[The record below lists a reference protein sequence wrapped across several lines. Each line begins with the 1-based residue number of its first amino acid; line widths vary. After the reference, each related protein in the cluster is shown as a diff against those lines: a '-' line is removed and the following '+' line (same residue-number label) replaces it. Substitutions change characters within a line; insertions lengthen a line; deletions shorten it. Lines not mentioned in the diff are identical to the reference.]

1 MPEIA
6 RFYGIIIK
14 IYFNDHNPPH
24 FHAYYGE
31 YDGAFDI
38 QTLEMIYADLPKK
51 SSRTS
56 ERVGWTISW
65 KNYGD
70 VENEKNWK
78 TSFFIIQKIDWRK
91 ICLILELYLLS
102 H

>member
-14 IYFNDHNPPH
+14 IYFNDHNPPY

-38 QTLEMIYADLPKK
+38 QTLEMIYGDLPKK
-51 SSRTS
+51 AQELVR
-56 ERVGWTISW
+56 EWAEQYR
-65 KNYGD
+65 
-70 VENEKNWK
+70 EKIMEMWK
-78 TSFFIIQKIDWRK
+78 TKKIEK
-91 ICLILELYLLS
+91 LPSL
-102 H
+102 

>member
-38 QTLEMIYADLPKK
+38 QTLEMIYGDLPKK
-51 SSRTS
+51 LKNLLESGQNNI
-56 ERVGWTISW
+56 VKKLW
-65 KNYGD
+65 KCGKRKKL
-70 VENEKNWK
+70 KN
-78 TSFFIIQKIDWRK
+78 F
-91 ICLILELYLLS
+91 LLYNLKK
-102 H
+102 